1 MNEELNVT
9 EEFEGTPATDVN
21 EVESENT
28 DVRPENKSGGSFST
42 ALLIGGLAFGG
53 YVVGKGIE
61 WGARKAI
68 NFGRGL
74 AAKRKV
80 KPDKDGCVAEAEAEE
95 VNEQESTEESEQE
108 EKVQGKS
115 RKKK

>member
-1 MNEELNVT
+1 MNEEERSYVEL
-9 EEFEGTPATDVN
+9 EEIPVTDVD

-28 DVRPENKSGGSFST
+28 DVQPESNSGGGFGT
-42 ALLIGGLAFGG
+42 ALVIGGLAFGG

-80 KPDKDGCVAEAEAEE
+80 KPDKDGCVAEAEAEDID
-95 VNEQESTEESEQE
+95 NQESTEEPEQKE
-108 EKVQGKS
+108 NVQGKS